1 MRPYLI
7 LLSILLFFSNSTLIE
22 QLEFLKKEVLEE
34 HENIL
39 KFWENNTLDEVNG
52 GFIGQIYSNM
62 TKNLEADKG
71 VIVNA
76 RITWAYSA
84 AYIYTGNYEY
94 LKLATRA
101 YNYLLTKFYNHEDNG
116 VFFMIDYNGKL
127 KDDRNLVI
135 AVAFVTYAFSEYY
148 RATKNEQALDYAL
161 KLFNSLENNAYDKDN
176 KGYFETFSKKW
187 EKLKDMRMYPGDP
200 DAKKTMNAN
209 FHLMVAYANIYRE
222 YKDENVEKA
231 LKGLIEVLME
241 KIIDKERG
249 SCKLYFN
256 ENWEAISTDD
266 NYGLDIEASWLLL
279 DAAQVL
285 GDEDLIKVIQDIA
298 IKIVDHC
305 LKYGYDIDGGMMNGG
320 NDKEGATNKDKSW
333 WTQAES
339 VIAFINAYQI
349 NKDRKYLAKA
359 LLTWDFIKKYV
370 IDHKDGEWYGT
381 VGKDDHK
388 PNFNEDKAGPWKC
401 PYHNSRMG
409 LQVAER
415 VDKII
420 KELKNENS
428 DN

>member
-7 LLSILLFFSNSTLIE
+7 LLSILLFISNSTLID
-22 QLEFLKKEVLEE
+22 QLDFLKKEVLAE
-34 HENIL
+34 HANIL
-39 KFWENNTLDEVNG
+39 KFWGNNTIDEENG

-62 TKNLEADKG
+62 TKNPKADKG

-101 YNYLLTKFYNHEDNG
+101 YNYLLTKFYNHQNDG
-116 VFFMIDYNGKL
+116 VSFMNDYKGYPT
-127 KDDRNLVI
+127 DDRNLVI
-135 AVAFVTYAFSEYY
+135 ADAFVIYAFSEYY
-148 RATKNEQALDYAL
+148 RATKSDQALKYTL
-161 KLFNSLENNAYDKDN
+161 NLFNSLEKYSIDNVNN
-176 KGYFETFSKKW
+176 GYFESFSKKW
-187 EKLKDMRMYPGDP
+187 EKLDDMRMYSGDV

-222 YKDENVEKA
+222 YKDERVKNA
-231 LKGLIEVLME
+231 LEGLIKVLME
-241 KIIDKERG
+241 NIIDKERG
-249 SCKLYFN
+249 SCKLFFN
-256 ENWEAISTDD
+256 ENWEEIQSDD

-285 GDEDLIKVIQDIA
+285 GEKNLTEDAKNIS
-298 IKIVDHC
+298 IKIVEHC
-305 LKYGYDIDGGMMNGG
+305 LTYGYDTDGGMMNGG
-320 NDKEGATNKDKSW
+320 NDEKGATNKDKSW
-333 WTQAES
+333 WAQAES

-349 NKDRKYLAKA
+349 TNDRKYLAKA

-370 IDHKDGEWYGT
+370 IDHKNGEWYGT
-381 VGKDDHK
+381 VRNDDHK
-388 PNFNEDKAGPWKC
+388 PNLDEDKAGPWKC

-420 KELKNENS
+420 EELKKEKS

>member
-187 EKLKDMRMYPGDP
+187 EKLKDMRMYPGDK
-200 DAKKTMNAN
+200 DAKK
-209 FHLMVAYANIYRE
+209 
-222 YKDENVEKA
+222 
-231 LKGLIEVLME
+231 
-241 KIIDKERG
+241 
-249 SCKLYFN
+249 
-256 ENWEAISTDD
+256 
-266 NYGLDIEASWLLL
+266 
-279 DAAQVL
+279 
-285 GDEDLIKVIQDIA
+285 
-298 IKIVDHC
+298 C
-305 LKYGYDIDGGMMNGG
+305 L
-320 NDKEGATNKDKSW
+320 
-333 WTQAES
+333 
-339 VIAFINAYQI
+339 
-349 NKDRKYLAKA
+349 
-359 LLTWDFIKKYV
+359 
-370 IDHKDGEWYGT
+370 
-381 VGKDDHK
+381 
-388 PNFNEDKAGPWKC
+388 
-401 PYHNSRMG
+401 
-409 LQVAER
+409 
-415 VDKII
+415 II
-420 KELKNENS
+420 KS
-428 DN
+428 

>member
-34 HENIL
+34 HANIL

-148 RATKNEQALDYAL
+148 RATKNKQALDYAL

-388 PNFNEDKAGPWKC
+388 PNLNEDKAGPWKC